1 MKTNKI
7 YEADIIVKNAN
18 DVKTLASTNSLGKDD
33 KIYIDPTAKPS
44 TVMEEDE
51 TIEPEAV
58 ITPQDDATIKYLSNV
73 KDSKTG
79 KVSQPFTIGAQKY
92 QMVRGITPAKEIV
105 MAVFCHND
113 FNDAGNNIIH
123 PIEHFEKNIIQ
134 PMMEKEAMAQ
144 QNPMFGGDI
153 EEKVKP
159 EPKGM
164 DSLNLSEFKHYLVN
178 EKTGKF
184 RKFKNVVELA
194 AAIMDENEK
203 YMPIKE
209 FKRFF
214 EERVFGGKSK
224 RDEVVIN
231 EMVADGQAAPTAAPA
246 AGAPTA
252 PAAAPTTAQPTAV
265 APGDDD
271 KSVLALVKL
280 LIKNMDNIPLIQKNL
295 AKLAKSKN
303 YKIKT
308 QALNAFLER
317 INIKPNDVPK
327 YLATIKNLGAEIKQN
342 AKAGTPAAAT
352 PATGAPAAGGTTPPP
367 ENQLAPLNEKKVIT
381 KAELT
386 ENLLKPKVIKTIKI
400 KDIK

>member
-7 YEADIIVKNAN
+7 YEEPKQVSIDADTFAKEHGKIPNGTKVTITPDKP
-18 DVKTLASTNSLGKDD
+18 TPSLGSV
-33 KIYIDPTAKPS
+33 T
-44 TVMEEDE
+44 EE
-51 TIEPEAV
+51 ILEPEAV

-113 FNDAGNNIIH
+113 FDDAGNNIIH

-159 EPKGM
+159 EAKGM
-164 DSLNLSEFKHYLVN
+164 ESLNLSEFKHYLVN

-231 EMVADGQAAPTAAPA
+231 EMVADAPAAQPVAAAPTAS
-246 AGAPTA
+246 
-252 PAAAPTTAQPTAV
+252 AAAPTTTQPTAV

-317 INIKPNDVPK
+317 INIKPTDVPK

-342 AKAGTPAAAT
+342 AKAGAPAAAT
-352 PATGAPAAGGTTPPP
+352 PATGTPAASAPPA
-367 ENQLAPLNEKKVIT
+367 ENQLAPLTEKKVMT

>member
-1 MKTNKI
+1 
-7 YEADIIVKNAN
+7 
-18 DVKTLASTNSLGKDD
+18 
-33 KIYIDPTAKPS
+33 
-44 TVMEEDE
+44 MEEDD
-51 TIEPEAV
+51 ILEPEAV

-105 MAVFCHND
+105 MAVFCHNEMD
-113 FNDAGNNIIH
+113 DAGNNIIH

-134 PMMEKEAMAQ
+134 PMMEKEVMAQ
-144 QNPMFGGDI
+144 QKPMFGGDI

-159 EPKGM
+159 EPKGT

-184 RKFKNVVELA
+184 KKFKNVVELA
-194 AAIMDENEK
+194 AAVMSEDEK
-203 YMPIKE
+203 YMSIKE

-214 EERVFGGKSK
+214 EERVFGGKAK

-231 EMVADGQAAPTAAPA
+231 EMVADGQAAPTAAAAAQPV

-252 PAAAPTTAQPTAV
+252 V
-265 APGDDD
+265 VPGDDD

-342 AKAGTPAAAT
+342 AKAGAPAAAT
-352 PATGAPAAGGTTPPP
+352 PATGAPAAANATTPPA
-367 ENQLAPLNEKKVIT
+367 ENQLAPLTEKKVIT
-381 KAELT
+381 KTELT

>member
-7 YEADIIVKNAN
+7 HEEPKKV
-18 DVKTLASTNSLGKDD
+18 
-33 KIYIDPTAKPS
+33 YIDAQTFNKTHGAIPNGTEVTITGDKPS
-44 TVMEEDE
+44 PNAAPVTEEND
-51 TIEPEAV
+51 TLEPEAV

-105 MAVFCHND
+105 MAVFCHNEMD
-113 FNDAGNNIIH
+113 DAGNNIIH

-144 QNPMFGGDI
+144 QKPMFGGDI

-159 EPKGM
+159 EPKGT

-184 RKFKNVVELA
+184 KKFKNVVELA
-194 AAIMDENEK
+194 AAVMSEDEK
-203 YMPIKE
+203 YMSIKE

-214 EERVFGGKSK
+214 EERVFGGKAK

-246 AGAPTA
+246 AQPVAGAPTA

-342 AKAGTPAAAT
+342 AKAGAPAAAN
-352 PATGAPAAGGTTPPP
+352 ATTPPA
-367 ENQLAPLNEKKVIT
+367 ENQLAPLTEKKVIT

>member
-7 YEADIIVKNAN
+7 NEGLQMTLPQYKQAKGMLDPKTPVTII
-18 DVKTLASTNSLGKDD
+18 DKDQVQV
-33 KIYIDPTAKPS
+33 T
-44 TVMEEDE
+44 EEDE
-51 TIEPEAV
+51 MLEPEAI
-58 ITPQDDATIKYLSNV
+58 ITPQDNATIKYLSNV

-92 QMVRGITPAKEIV
+92 QMVRGITPSKEIV

-113 FNDAGNNIIH
+113 FDDAGNNIIH
-123 PIEHFEKNIIQ
+123 PIEHFEKNVIQ
-134 PMMEKEAMAQ
+134 PMMEKEAMTQ
-144 QNPMFGGDI
+144 QKPMFGGDI

-194 AAIMDENEK
+194 AAIMAEDEK

-231 EMVADGQAAPTAAPA
+231 EMVADAPAAAPSAQPV

-252 PAAAPTTAQPTAV
+252 PAAAPEAPAAPV

-317 INIKPNDVPK
+317 INIKPTDVPK

-342 AKAGTPAAAT
+342 AKAGAPAAAT
-352 PATGAPAAGGTTPPP
+352 PATGTPAASAPPA
-367 ENQLAPLNEKKVIT
+367 ENQLAPLTEKKVMT

>member
-7 YEADIIVKNAN
+7 QEVQMRLTDFNKNKGKLSPE
-18 DVKTLASTNSLGKDD
+18 DKKTLTLVPDD
-33 KIYIDPTAKPS
+33 AIKPG
-44 TVMEEDE
+44 VMEEDD
-51 TIEPEAV
+51 ILEPEAV

-105 MAVFCHND
+105 MAVFCHNEMD
-113 FNDAGNNIIH
+113 DAGNNIIH

-134 PMMEKEAMAQ
+134 PMMEKEVMAQ
-144 QNPMFGGDI
+144 QKPMFGGDI

-159 EPKGM
+159 EPKGT

-184 RKFKNVVELA
+184 KKFKNVVELA
-194 AAIMDENEK
+194 AAVMSEDEK
-203 YMPIKE
+203 YMSIKE

-214 EERVFGGKSK
+214 EERVFGGKAK

-231 EMVADGQAAPTAAPA
+231 EMVADGQAAPTAAAAAQPV

-252 PAAAPTTAQPTAV
+252 V
-265 APGDDD
+265 VPGDDD

-342 AKAGTPAAAT
+342 AKAGAPAAAT
-352 PATGAPAAGGTTPPP
+352 PATGAPAAANATTPPA
-367 ENQLAPLNEKKVIT
+367 ENQLAPLTEKKVIT
-381 KAELT
+381 KTELT